1 MTDDPHFLSGTSS
14 PEILD
19 AELYSSGMR
28 VTYTGMTVNAV
39 LIVLKLISGIL
50 GTSAAMIA
58 DAAHSFSDV
67 ITDIGVL
74 VGLKFLSR
82 PADSDHAYGH
92 GKIEIAISM
101 VMGIVIIITGISL
114 FWSGL
119 QSILLSLRGTF
130 PHKPGSIA
138 LIMGFISI
146 LSKEALFHYTRSIA
160 YKSGSR
166 TLEANAWHHRS
177 DALSSVGTVIGV
189 GGAIFLGSRWTVL
202 DPIASIFVSILVVRV
217 GAVIGWNAFRELSD
231 ESLSRNVRHNIE
243 ESIKSIKGV
252 MGYHKLRTRSL
263 GKYVTLDVHVLVD
276 PAISVREG
284 HSIATDVEN
293 VIQKTLGNA
302 AFITIHVEPIEKTNE
317 L

>member
-1 MTDDPHFLSGTSS
+1 MTDDPHSLSETLS

-28 VTYTGMTVNAV
+28 VTYTGMAVNAV
-39 LIVLKLISGIL
+39 LIVLKLIGGIL

-82 PADSDHAYGH
+82 PADSNHAYGH
-92 GKIEIAISM
+92 GRIETAISM

-114 FWSGL
+114 FSSGL

-146 LSKEALFHYTRSIA
+146 LSKETLFHYTRSIA

-166 TLEANAWHHRS
+166 TLEANAWHHR
-177 DALSSVGTVIGV
+177 LSEQLSVW
-189 GGAIFLGSRWTVL
+189 AAPYFS
-202 DPIASIFVSILVVRV
+202 
-217 GAVIGWNAFRELSD
+217 AVAGLCLIR
-231 ESLSRNVRHNIE
+231 
-243 ESIKSIKGV
+243 
-252 MGYHKLRTRSL
+252 
-263 GKYVTLDVHVLVD
+263 
-276 PAISVREG
+276 
-284 HSIATDVEN
+284 
-293 VIQKTLGNA
+293 
-302 AFITIHVEPIEKTNE
+302 
-317 L
+317 